1 MRRELVVPLML
12 ATVILAAVF
21 VIAPK
26 STIAPYQRTAGVFG
40 VDIVE
45 LTEHA
50 TGLPEQRFDTY

>member
-1 MRRELVVPLML
+1 MRGELVVPVTV

-21 VIAPK
+21 VIATK
-26 STIAPYQRTAGVFG
+26 STIVPYERTAGVFG
-40 VDIVE
+40 VNIVE